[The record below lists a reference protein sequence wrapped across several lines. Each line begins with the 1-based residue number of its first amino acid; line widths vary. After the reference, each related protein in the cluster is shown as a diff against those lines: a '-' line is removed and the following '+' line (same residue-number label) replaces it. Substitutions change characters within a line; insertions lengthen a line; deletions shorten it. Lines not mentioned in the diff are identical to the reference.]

1 MIFWLILGGLIVLL
15 GLGIVL
21 MLKWRWGLE
30 FWGMAIAMTAGVFL
44 GSALLAWPA
53 CYFSEVSNIIEFKS
67 TAKTIEN
74 SRIEELD
81 PIERA
86 AIQQKIIEC
95 NVWLAQAQYWNQY
108 FDPMYPDEVMELEPI
123 R

>member
-44 GSALLAWPA
+44 GSALLVWPT

-67 TAKTIEN
+67 TIETIEN
-74 SRIEELD
+74 SRTEELD

-86 AIQQKIIEC
+86 ALQQKAIER
-95 NVWLAQAQYWNQY
+95 NAWLARAQYWNQY
-108 FDPMYPDEVMELEPI
+108 FDPIYPDEVMELEPI

>member
-1 MIFWLILGGLIVLL
+1 MLFWLILGGLIVLL

-44 GSALLAWPA
+44 GSALLVWPV

-67 TAKTIEN
+67 TIETIEN

-86 AIQQKIIEC
+86 AIQQKVIER
-95 NVWLAQAQYWNQY
+95 NAWLARAQYWNQY
-108 FDPMYPDEVMELEPI
+108 FDPIYPDEVMELESI